1 MLRRASFVNSALLR
15 RLVLAIG
22 LSLSFLTTAHAAALS
37 PESAQTGTYVYQVL
51 RDGQVVG
58 EQRSDFERRGDEL
71 RVVTD
76 VRINITLLGLV
87 VYDFTQRI
95 EERWE
100 KGVLI
105 TFSSVSVDDGDTRNV
120 SLRRKGDRLV
130 GTYDDK
136 QRDLPGNLI
145 PTTLWNS
152 AVVEHSSVLETVK
165 GREREIQVKSE
176 GVEQVKLPIGAVP
189 ARHFIFTGEFKRE
202 AWYDESGIL
211 VASQMEAKDGSI
223 IRQELLRMP

>member
-1 MLRRASFVNSALLR
+1 MLRRASFVNSALVR
-15 RLVLAIG
+15 RLVLLAVG
-22 LSLSFLTTAHAAALS
+22 FSLSFTVAHAAALS

-51 RDGQVVG
+51 RDGEVVG
-58 EQRSDFERRGDEL
+58 EQRSDFERRGNEL

-76 VRINITLLGLV
+76 VRINITLLGLA

-100 KGVLI
+100 NGILVAF
-105 TFSSVSVDDGDTRNV
+105 TSVSVDDGDTRNV

-130 GTYDDK
+130 GKYDDK
-136 QRDLPGNLI
+136 DRDLPGNLI

-165 GREREIQVKSE
+165 GREREVQVKAE
-176 GVEQVKLPIGAVP
+176 GMEQVKLPIGAVA

-202 AWYDESGIL
+202 AWYDESGVL
-211 VASQMEAKDGSI
+211 VASEMKAKDGST